1 MFRRNLSPPSLESKD
16 FIRKKIRTSVKIIVM
31 LKKMTMTQ
39 ANEATV
45 II

>member
-1 MFRRNLSPPSLESKD
+1 MFRKNLSPPSLGSKD
-16 FIRKKIRTSVKIIVM
+16 FIRKKIRTSVKIIGM
-31 LKKMTMTQ
+31 LKMTMAQ